1 MTSSMDKRVRR
12 LENTGGYRNPAV
24 GLADRIEQVFRL
36 RDEDPERAARE
47 DEDQWAIMQ
56 EDYRA
61 GRLKVWGCLRLYHAL
76 ARIRRDTAG
85 DAKL

>member
-12 LENTGGYRNPAV
+12 LENTSGYRNPAV
-24 GLADRIEQVFRL
+24 GLADRIEQVFR
-36 RDEDPERAARE
+36 RRNEDPERAARE

-61 GRLKVWGCLRLYHAL
+61 GRLHALGPRLYHAL

>member
-61 GRLKVWGCLRLYHAL
+61 GRLHGLGPRLYHAL